1 MTLPVRHPSPTNRQ
15 TLSNNTLGKNF
26 LGFGFDSA
34 QSQHHFVVF
43 IPSAAKTKIVIHEM
57 QAYDE
62 GMSEE
67 ALHMNFLGPEATGKV
82 MLDRLK
88 WDRIEHF
95 LRIEFNHRL
104 KTMAGAAKSIRWEK
118 GMNYVHRLFGKELM
132 VLAWAVEDAEPAA
145 IPQAVENWLGLRPEE
160 RWWLYTVTN
169 AATGHPTLGRGK
181 GWRKAL
187 RYALTE
193 NPIPEGRYT
202 QPLLDDEK
210 LTLFQEEN
218 DFSYP
223 QK

>member
-1 MTLPVRHPSPTNRQ
+1 
-15 TLSNNTLGKNF
+15 LSNNTLGKNF

-43 IPSAAKTKIVIHEM
+43 IPPAAKTKIVIHEM

>member
-1 MTLPVRHPSPTNRQ
+1 MSKQ
-15 TLSNNTLGKNF
+15 I
-26 LGFGFDSA
+26 LGFGFDPA

-43 IPSAAKTKIVIHEM
+43 IPTAAKAKVVIHEFQTYNESM
-57 QAYDE
+57 TEE
-62 GMSEE
+62 G
-67 ALHMNFLGPEATGKV
+67 LHVNFLGPESTGKV

-88 WDRIEHF
+88 WDRIEQF
-95 LRIEFNHRL
+95 LRIEFSQRL
-104 KTMAGAAKSIRWEK
+104 KAITGIAKTLKWEK
-118 GMNYVHRLFGKELM
+118 GINYVHRLYGKELM
-132 VLAWAVEDAEPAA
+132 VLAWAVEDAEPNA

-160 RWWLYTVTN
+160 RWWLYTITN

-218 DFSYP
+218 DFAYP
-223 QK
+223 K

>member
-1 MTLPVRHPSPTNRQ
+1 M
-15 TLSNNTLGKNF
+15 
-26 LGFGFDSA
+26 
-34 QSQHHFVVF
+34 
-43 IPSAAKTKIVIHEM
+43 IHEF
-57 QAYDE
+57 QTFDDDL
-62 GMSEE
+62 SEE
-67 ALHMNFLGPEATGKV
+67 ALHINFLGPEATGRV

-88 WDRIEHF
+88 WDKIEHF

-104 KTMAGAAKSIRWEK
+104 KAMK
-118 GMNYVHRLFGKELM
+118 GFPKNIGWKKGVNYTHRLFGKELM
-132 VLAWAVEDAEPAA
+132 VLAWAVEDAEPGA

-187 RYALTE
+187 RFALTE

-218 DFSYP
+218 DFVYSNSNA
-223 QK
+223 KINGD